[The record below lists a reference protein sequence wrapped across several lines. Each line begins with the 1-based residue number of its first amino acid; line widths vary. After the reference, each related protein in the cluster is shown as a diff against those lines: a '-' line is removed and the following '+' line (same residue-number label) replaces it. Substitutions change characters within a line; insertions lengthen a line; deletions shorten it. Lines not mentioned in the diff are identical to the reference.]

1 MNCFFFVHSFRD
13 RRFILTIDLS
23 SLSLQFISFIIKSR
37 TFTFS
42 LKGST
47 FRFLFVASDLPA
59 SLFLYFGITGKE
71 NKGHLNT
78 SAARGQSWVW
88 YLSCYQVT
96 SGQDP
101 LDQGMIHIPGRVE
114 WGRVR
119 FHRTAQNGTQ
129 LKSCVLFISGIFLC
143 NIFRSYFTEDNWNL
157 GRQNCRH
164 GRTIG

>member
-1 MNCFFFVHSFRD
+1 MNCFFFFFLNCFFFVHSFTG
-13 RRFILTIDLS
+13 RRFILTIDRS
-23 SLSLQFISFIIKSR
+23 SLSLQFISFIKSR

-47 FRFLFVASDLPA
+47 FRFLFGASELPA
-59 SLFLYFGITGKE
+59 SVFLYFGITGKE

-96 SGQDP
+96 SRQDP
-101 LDQGMIHIPGRVE
+101 LDQGMIHIPGRME
-114 WGRVR
+114 WDRLR

-129 LKSCVLFISGIFLC
+129 LKSCGLFISGIFLF
-143 NIFRSYFTEDNWNL
+143 NIFRP
-157 GRQNCRH
+157 
-164 GRTIG
+164 